1 MSAENLTRILPGFLS
16 GSDCKVAGAPI
27 GTWLMSASAS
37 TAEALGYAGFDW
49 LLVDMEHVPIEF
61 SDLWQILQAIQCGGA
76 QPIVR
81 VAANDPVLLKRALD
95 LGSFTVMVPFVENAE
110 QAQAAVS
117 AVKYPPLGTR
127 GFAAVHRASR
137 YGTWAGYGKEANA
150 AVTCILQIE
159 TPGALDNLEAI
170 AAVPGVDALFLGPG
184 DLSACCG
191 HINDPGHPEIQSMIS
206 DAILRAK
213 KVGMPMG
220 IVGGTPELVQSYL
233 NQGYAFAA
241 VASDLAMMMK
251 KANEFLAVLKNHQ
264 APASFAAPY

>member
-1 MSAENLTRILPGFLS
+1 MSRDHSYRTLTDFLRAS
-16 GSDCKVAGAPI
+16 EAPI
-27 GTWLMSASAS
+27 GTWLMSGSAS

-61 SDLWQILQAIQCGGA
+61 RDLWQILQAIHCGGA
-76 QPIVR
+76 QAIVR

-95 LGSFTVMVPFVENAE
+95 LGAFNVMVPFVENAE
-110 QAQAAVS
+110 QAQAAVN
-117 AVKYPPLGTR
+117 AVRYPPLGTR

-137 YGTWAGYGKEANA
+137 YGTWANYGKEAND

-159 TPGALDNLEAI
+159 TPTALANLEEI

-184 DLSACCG
+184 DLSAACG
-191 HINDPGHPEIQSMIS
+191 HIGNPGHPQVQSMIS
-206 DAILRAK
+206 DAIMRAK
-213 KVGMPMG
+213 RIGIPMG

-233 NQGYAFAA
+233 EQGYAFAA

-251 KANEFLAVLKNHQ
+251 KANEFLTVLKAHR
-264 APASFAAPY
+264 APAAVATPY

>member
-1 MSAENLTRILPGFLS
+1 MSDVHSTQTFASRLNGPN
-16 GSDCKVAGAPI
+16 API
-27 GTWLMSASAS
+27 GTWLMSGSAS

-61 SDLWQILQAIQCGGA
+61 RDLWQILQAIHCGGA

-95 LGSFTVMVPFVENAE
+95 LGSFNVMVPFVENAE
-110 QAQAAVS
+110 QAQAAVN
-117 AVKYPPLGTR
+117 AVKYPPLGNR

-137 YGTWAGYGKEANA
+137 YGTWANYGKEAND

-159 TPGALDNLEAI
+159 TPTALANLEEIAAI
-170 AAVPGVDALFLGPG
+170 AGVDALFLGPG
-184 DLSACCG
+184 DLSAACG
-191 HINDPGHPEIQSMIS
+191 HIGNPGHPEVQAMIS
-206 DAILRAK
+206 DAIVRASRI
-213 KVGMPMG
+213 GMPMG

-233 NQGYAFAA
+233 EQGYAFAA

-251 KANEFLAVLKNHQ
+251 KANEFLTVLKAHQ
-264 APASFAAPY
+264 APVAVTTPY

>member
-1 MSAENLTRILPGFLS
+1 MSKNHTFLTFADSLNTS
-16 GSDCKVAGAPI
+16 SAPI
-27 GTWLMSASAS
+27 GTWLMSGSAS

-61 SDLWQILQAIQCGGA
+61 RDLWQILQAIHCGGA
-76 QPIVR
+76 QPVVR

-95 LGSFTVMVPFVENAE
+95 LGSFNVMVPFVENAE
-110 QAQAAVS
+110 QAQAAVN

-137 YGTWAGYGKEANA
+137 YGTWAEYAKQANDS
-150 AVTCILQIE
+150 VTCILQIE
-159 TPGALDNLEAI
+159 TPRALQNLEEI
-170 AAVPGVDALFLGPG
+170 AAISGVDALFLGPG
-184 DLSACCG
+184 DLSAACG
-191 HINDPGHPEIQSMIS
+191 HIGNPGHPQIQAMIS

-213 KVGMPMG
+213 RIGMPMG

-233 NQGYAFAA
+233 DQGYAFAA

-251 KANEFLAVLKNHQ
+251 KANEFLTVLKAHQ
-264 APASFAAPY
+264 APAAVATAY

>member
-1 MSAENLTRILPGFLS
+1 MLSDRISQTFSRRLNDS
-16 GSDCKVAGAPI
+16 NAPI
-27 GTWLMSASAS
+27 GTWLMSGSAS

-49 LLVDMEHVPIEF
+49 LLVDMEHVPIEYR
-61 SDLWQILQAIQCGGA
+61 DLWHLLQAIECGGA

-95 LGSFTVMVPFVENAE
+95 LGSFNVMVPFVENAA
-110 QAQAAVS
+110 QAQNAIN
-117 AVKYPPLGTR
+117 AVKYPPFGTR

-137 YGTWAGYGKEANA
+137 YGTWANYGKEANA

-159 TPGALDNLEAI
+159 TPNALENLEEI

-184 DLSACCG
+184 DLSAVCG
-191 HINDPGHPEIQSMIS
+191 HIGDPGHPQVQAMIS
-206 DAILRAK
+206 DAIVRAK
-213 KVGMPMG
+213 KIGMPMG

-233 NQGYAFAA
+233 EQGYAFAA

-251 KANEFLAVLKNHQ
+251 KANEFLSVLKTHK
-264 APASFAAPY
+264 APVTISTPY